1 MMLRSKSFSGFSLVE
16 VIVVMAIMTTL
27 LALSGGLLTKSVDK
41 QERLVEL
48 EKVHQLFK
56 RLSYEAYYKGTEM
69 KVSTRNNVIEISS
82 SLEQRRLE
90 FSQLTF
96 VANDYTVSTKAV
108 ITPQKFSVFWNDD
121 IRHFPIA
128 PLYKSYVDE

>member
-1 MMLRSKSFSGFSLVE
+1 MMLHSKAQRGFSLIE

-27 LALSGGLLTKSVDK
+27 LALSGGLLTKSVDQ

-56 RLSYEAYYKGTEM
+56 RLSYQAYYRGHEITLRMHKNQIIIDSNKQQTEL
-69 KVSTRNNVIEISS
+69 N
-82 SLEQRRLE
+82 

-96 VANDYTVSTKAV
+96 VANDYVVTTKASV
-108 ITPQKFSVFWNDD
+108 SPNKFSIFWSNN
-121 IRHFPIA
+121 IRHFDIP
-128 PLYKSYVDE
+128 PMYQEYQHD